1 MSTATKRRPTI
12 VSAYAY
18 AHERQRADKL
28 FQACAERDKI
38 IAAQRQQIRD
48 LMQQVRN
55 ARASLAR
62 MKRRDSLSGAS
73 GGSSSAASDA
83 HPHPPNSH
91 PHQRCTSHD
100 LTPSPLV
107 TTE

>member
-1 MSTATKRRPTI
+1 MTPATTKRRPTI

-48 LMQQVRN
+48 LIQQVRN

-62 MKRRDSLSGAS
+62 MKRRD
-73 GGSSSAASDA
+73 AADA
-83 HPHPPNSH
+83 EAQAKECRP
-91 PHQRCTSHD
+91 
-100 LTPSPLV
+100 
-107 TTE
+107 